1 MLFSD
6 RYKGLLV
13 RILISLYHSVSHA
26 LMLLLLIFI
35 QQAPTLHGQCLGCRE
50 LSVQLEQLKEVVEV
64 LRPLINHLGALELDQ
79 KPLDYISPRIIA

>member
-26 LMLLLLIFI
+26 LMVLLLSFI
-35 QQAPTLHGQCLGCRE
+35 QQAPALHGQCLGRRE
-50 LSVQLEQLKEVVEV
+50 LPIQLEQLEEVIEV
-64 LRPLINHLGALELDQ
+64 LRPLIDYLGALEFD
-79 KPLDYISPRIIA
+79 